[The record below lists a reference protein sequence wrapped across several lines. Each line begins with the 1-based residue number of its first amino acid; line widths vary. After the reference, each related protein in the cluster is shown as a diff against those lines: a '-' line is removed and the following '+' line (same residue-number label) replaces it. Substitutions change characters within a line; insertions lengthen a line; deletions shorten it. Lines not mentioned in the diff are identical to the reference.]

1 MKKLNALLV
10 VATGLAMVAMPAQAY
25 EKGDWIIRGGVGVV
39 DPTSTAYES
48 VPDDLKIIVDSGTA
62 VTLTGVYMFSPNW
75 GFEILASTPFS
86 HDIKAAEIS
95 GPGEIKIGETK
106 HLPPTFSVQY
116 HFMPDGKFQPYV
128 GAGLNWTLFFD
139 ESIDQTFFAPEASLK
154 IDDSFGFAVQ
164 VGGDFL
170 FGDRMTLNID
180 VRYIDIS
187 PDVTL
192 TDPIEGS
199 ETIGIDIDPIVY
211 SVNLGFRF

>member
-1 MKKLNALLV
+1 MNRLTAV
-10 VATGLAMVAMPAQAY
+10 FAVATGLSMAVMPAQAY

-39 DPTSTAYES
+39 DPSSTAYES

-62 VTLTGVYMFSPNW
+62 VTLTGVYMLSPNW

-86 HDIKAAEIS
+86 HDIKAAAIS

-106 HLPPTFSVQY
+106 HLPPTFSFQY

-139 ESIDQTFFAPEASLK
+139 ESIDETIFGTGASIK
-154 IDDSFGFAVQ
+154 IDDSFGFAAQ

-170 FGDRMTLNID
+170 FGDRMTLNFD
-180 VRYIDIS
+180 LRYIDIS

-199 ETIGIDIDPIVY
+199 DTIGIDIDPIVY

>member
-1 MKKLNALLV
+1 MNRLTAV
-10 VATGLAMVAMPAQAY
+10 FAVATGLAMAAMPAQAY

-39 DPTSTAYES
+39 DPSSTAYES

-62 VTLTGVYMFSPNW
+62 VTLTGVYMLSPNW

-86 HDIKAAEIS
+86 HDIKAAAIS

-106 HLPPTFSVQY
+106 HLPPTFSFQY

-139 ESIDQTFFAPEASLK
+139 ESIDETIFGTGASIK
-154 IDDSFGFAVQ
+154 IDDSFGFAAQ

-170 FGDRMTLNID
+170 FGDRMTLNFD
-180 VRYIDIS
+180 LRYIDIS

-199 ETIGIDIDPIVY
+199 DTIGIDIDPIVY

>member
-1 MKKLNALLV
+1 MNRLTALFA
-10 VATGLAMVAMPAQAY
+10 VATGLAMAAMPAQAY

-39 DPTSTAYES
+39 DPSSTAYES

-62 VTLTGVYMFSPNW
+62 VTLTGVYMLSPNW

-86 HDIKAAEIS
+86 HDIKAAAIS
-95 GPGEIKIGETK
+95 EPGEIKIGETK
-106 HLPPTFSVQY
+106 HLPPTFSFQY

-139 ESIDQTFFAPEASLK
+139 ESIDETIFGTGASIK
-154 IDDSFGFAVQ
+154 IDDSFGFAAQ

-170 FGDRMTLNID
+170 FGDRMTLNFD
-180 VRYIDIS
+180 LRYIDIS

-199 ETIGIDIDPIVY
+199 DTIGIDIDPIVY

>member
-1 MKKLNALLV
+1 MNRLTAV
-10 VATGLAMVAMPAQAY
+10 FAVATGLAMAAMPAQAY

-39 DPTSTAYES
+39 DPASTAYES
-48 VPDDLKIIVDSGTA
+48 APDDLKIIVDSGTA
-62 VTLTGVYMFSPNW
+62 VTLTGVYMLSPNW

-86 HDIKAAEIS
+86 HDIKAAAIS
-95 GPGEIKIGETK
+95 EPGEIKIGETK
-106 HLPPTFSVQY
+106 HLPPTFSFQY

-139 ESIDQTFFAPEASLK
+139 ESIDQAIFGTGASLK
-154 IDDSFGFAVQ
+154 IDDSFGFAAQ

-170 FGDRMTLNID
+170 FGDRMTLNFD
-180 VRYIDIS
+180 LRYIDIS

-199 ETIGIDIDPIVY
+199 DTIGIDIDPIVY